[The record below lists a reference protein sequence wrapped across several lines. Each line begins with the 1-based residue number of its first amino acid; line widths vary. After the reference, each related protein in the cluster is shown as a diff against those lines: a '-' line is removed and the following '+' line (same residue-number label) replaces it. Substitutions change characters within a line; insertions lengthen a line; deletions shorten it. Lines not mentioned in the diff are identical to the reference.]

1 MEPRRRVYPEFTSA
15 LSRAETVLVLAY
27 LPVHLL
33 LLPWL
38 LNLLNERG
46 QLTDVWAN
54 VLYYAL
60 GFLYMLAAAF
70 GFLRRD
76 FDPLVERP
84 FFVAGQVF
92 GGYMT
97 MLACNILVSALISR
111 VNGGAA
117 ENANNAGVQELVS
130 VGFGPMKAALVYLG
144 PLTEEMLFRAGIFGT
159 LRRKNRALAYG
170 ASALLFSLYHVWGYA
185 VADPSYW
192 IFLLQY
198 LPAGLLL
205 ARCYER
211 TNSIW
216 GSTFFHMLTNALALS
231 LYQEVMRQM

>member
-1 MEPRRRVYPEFTSA
+1 
-15 LSRAETVLVLAY
+15 
-27 LPVHLL
+27 
-33 LLPWL
+33 
-38 LNLLNERG
+38 LNERG

-144 PLTEEMLFRAGIFGT
+144 PLTEEMLFRAGLFGT
-159 LRRKNRALAYG
+159 LRRKNRVLAY
-170 ASALLFSLYHVWGYA
+170 AVSMLAFSLYHVWGYA
-185 VADPSYW
+185 VADPTYW
-192 IFLLQY
+192 VFLLQY
-198 LPAGLLL
+198 LPAGWLL

-216 GSTFFHMLTNALALS
+216 GSVFFHMLTNALAVE
-231 LYQEVMRQM
+231 LYRAALQAM